1 MSKTGQARG
10 LSSCDPF
17 RGIAAGSV
25 IQFVPVQE
33 MARDLVLS
41 SLKMDK
47 LATLVDESVRASRD
61 GVRYFLE
68 PTSGVLSKAK
78 NKRHHIIFGRRGS
91 GKSSLLQKVASDL
104 TIDRTP
110 IAFVDLEAFKGHS
123 YPDVLVSV
131 LIKSVSEVKIWL
143 DSAATNPA
151 NKTSFWKRLF
161 NSTPTKP
168 AFNKQRTAKLS
179 IVFGTIVEELTDLLH
194 GADDLKVRDLARDE
208 LSAEVKTSAF
218 AKGAVF
224 GADLSLSGSGRSSAE
239 RQSEYSSRKIEALH
253 RNIMKYQKAFNDLT
267 DLAGGPAFLLLDDLY
282 HIRLSD
288 QAAVVDYFHRI
299 AKGTNVW
306 LKIGTIRHR
315 SSWYLFGDP
324 PIGMKLG
331 DDADEID
338 LDVTLEKYEPTR
350 VFLLRILA
358 QFARAA
364 DVNLGDVLADGAKD
378 RLVLASGG
386 VARDFLTIFAQSL
399 IVARERVQL
408 GNKARG
414 EKIGVEDVNVAAGQ
428 QGQFKEEDFSRDS
441 GEDRDRLLSE
451 FEKIYD
457 FCISVNANCFLVEKD
472 ISGIQT
478 QSIDELVDLKL
489 LHRARSRV
497 TIRDRKGRLYNAYML
512 DLSRYTGERARRNFE
527 LVKFWGKD
535 SEDNLRR
542 ATLVFLEK
550 VPPQVTARI

>member
-1 MSKTGQARG
+1 MAREIA
-10 LSSCDPF
+10 LSSTNMDHL
-17 RGIAAGSV
+17 AV
-25 IQFVPVQE
+25 
-33 MARDLVLS
+33 LVE
-41 SLKMDK
+41 
-47 LATLVDESVRASRD
+47 ESVRASRD

-68 PTSGVLSKAK
+68 PTSGVLAKAK

-104 TIDRTP
+104 TVERTP
-110 IAFVDLEAFKGHS
+110 IALVDLESFKGHS

-131 LIKSVSEVKIWL
+131 LIKSVSEVQAWL
-143 DSAATNPA
+143 ETAATNPA
-151 NKTSFWKRLF
+151 TKTTFWKRLF
-161 NSTPTKP
+161 GSTPTKP
-168 AFNKQRTAKLS
+168 AFNKVKTTALSKTFGS
-179 IVFGTIVEELTDLLH
+179 IVQELYGILH
-194 GADDLKVRDLARDE
+194 GAEETKVRDLARDE
-208 LSAEVKTSAF
+208 LAGEGKLGVSAVGISAS
-218 AKGAVF
+218 A
-224 GADLSLSGSGRSSAE
+224 RTSAE

-253 RNIMKYQKAFNDLT
+253 RNIMKYQKAFSDLT
-267 DLAGGPAFLLLDDLY
+267 ELAGGPAFLLLDDLY
-282 HIRLSD
+282 HIRQSD
-288 QAAVVDYFHRI
+288 QAAVLDYFHRI

-306 LKIGTIRHR
+306 LKVGTIRHR
-315 SSWYLFGDP
+315 SSWYTFGDP

-350 VFLLRILA
+350 FFLLRILA
-358 QFARAA
+358 QFAKAS
-364 DVNLGDVLADGAKD
+364 DVNLSDVLADGARD

-399 IVARERVQL
+399 LVARERVL
-408 GNKARG
+408 FGNLARG

-441 GEDRDRLLSE
+441 GEDRDRLLDE
-451 FEKIYD
+451 FQKIYD
-457 FCISVNANCFLVEKD
+457 FCLSINANCILVEKD
-472 ISGIQT
+472 IAGTQT

-497 TIRDRKGRLYNAYML
+497 TVRDRKGRLYDAYML

-535 SEDNLRR
+535 SEDTLRR
-542 ATLVFLEK
+542 ASLIFLERA
-550 VPPQVTARI
+550 V

>member
-1 MSKTGQARG
+1 VETAFGLLNLNLKLGQAMHST
-10 LSSCDPF
+10 LS
-17 RGIAAGSV
+17 IASAGSR
-25 IQFVPVQE
+25 IQPILGPN
-33 MARDLVLS
+33 MAREPVLS
-41 SLKMDK
+41 SGNVDR
-47 LATLVDESVRASRD
+47 LATLVEESVRASRD

-68 PTSGVLSKAK
+68 PTSGVLAKAK

-104 TIDRTP
+104 TINRTP

-131 LIKSVSEVKIWL
+131 LIKSISEVKDWL

-151 NKTSFWKRLF
+151 SKTSFWKRLF
-161 NSTPTKP
+161 GSAPTKP
-168 AFNKQRTAKLS
+168 AFNKAKTGDLS
-179 IVFGTIVEELTDLLH
+179 KVFGAIIRELDSILH
-194 GADDLKVRDLARDE
+194 GADETHVRDLARKE
-208 LSAEVKTSAF
+208 LGAEAKAGVSAVSASANLHF
-218 AKGAVF
+218 A
-224 GADLSLSGSGRSSAE
+224 AE

-253 RNIMKYQKAFNDLT
+253 RNIMKYQDAFRKLT
-267 DLAGGPAFLLLDDLY
+267 ELADGPAFLLLDDLY

-288 QAAVVDYFHRI
+288 QAAVIDYFHRI
-299 AKGTNVW
+299 AKGANVW

-315 SSWYLFGDP
+315 SSWYTFGDP

-350 VFLLRILA
+350 MFLLKILG
-358 QFARAA
+358 QFAKTAE
-364 DVNLGDVLADGAKD
+364 VNLNDIVADGARD

-386 VARDFLTIFAQSL
+386 VARDFLTIFGQSL
-399 IVARERVQL
+399 VVARERVML
-408 GNKARG
+408 RNLARG

-428 QGQFKEEDFSRDS
+428 QGQFKEEDFTRDS

-451 FEKIYD
+451 FQKIYD
-457 FCISVNANCFLVEKD
+457 FCISANANCFLVEKD
-472 ISGIQT
+472 ITGIQT

-497 TIRDRKGRLYNAYML
+497 TVRDRKGRLYDAYML

-527 LVKFWGKD
+527 LVQFWGKN
-535 SEDNLRR
+535 SEDTLRR
-542 ATLVFLEK
+542 ASLIFLERS
-550 VPPQVTARI
+550 PAPTAQ